1 MVGTPAGFTL
11 ASELQHRGGFCPKS
25 KYLQRVLRPWITKL
39 GESDLTFALF
49 SCLVRFGDV
58 KEEELRRHDGAGSDG
73 YLAHIFRHAAKELF
87 NEDVGEV
94 TYRALRCVGLGRPLS
109 ICLCGQHCL
118 SGVNSIIGPPARY
131 SQLQV

>member
-1 MVGTPAGFTL
+1 M
-11 ASELQHRGGFCPKS
+11 
-25 KYLQRVLRPWITKL
+25 
-39 GESDLTFALF
+39 
-49 SCLVRFGDV
+49 RFGDV

-109 ICLCGQHCL
+109 VCLCGQHCL
-118 SGVNSIIGPPARY
+118 SGINSIIGPHPPQPAAGLRGEILFIEFTPVKIDRPLMCY
-131 SQLQV
+131 SQN

>member
-1 MVGTPAGFTL
+1 MDHKTWRVGFN
-11 ASELQHRGGFCPKS
+11 FCP
-25 KYLQRVLRPWITKL
+25 R
-39 GESDLTFALF
+39 F

-58 KEEELRRHDGAGSDG
+58 KEEELRRHDGASSDG

-94 TYRALRCVGLGRPLS
+94 TYRALRCVRLGWPLS
-109 ICLCGQHCL
+109 VCLCGQHCL
-118 SGVNSIIGPPARY
+118 SGVNSIIGPPAPY

>member
-1 MVGTPAGFTL
+1 M
-11 ASELQHRGGFCPKS
+11 
-25 KYLQRVLRPWITKL
+25 
-39 GESDLTFALF
+39 
-49 SCLVRFGDV
+49 

-109 ICLCGQHCL
+109 VCLCGQHCL
-118 SGVNSIIGPPARY
+118 SGWNSPGKNTVMKSVP
-131 SQLQV
+131 SFLKWG

>member
-1 MVGTPAGFTL
+1 M
-11 ASELQHRGGFCPKS
+11 
-25 KYLQRVLRPWITKL
+25 
-39 GESDLTFALF
+39 
-49 SCLVRFGDV
+49 

-94 TYRALRCVGLGRPLS
+94 TYRALRCVRLGWPLS
-109 ICLCGQHCL
+109 VCLCGQHCL
-118 SGVNSIIGPPARY
+118 SSVNSIIGPPAPY

>member
-1 MVGTPAGFTL
+1 MPAHSESLGQWWAHL
-11 ASELQHRGGFCPKS
+11 QASCWPVNSSTEEIFALS
-25 KYLQRVLRPWITKL
+25 LKYLQRVLQPWIIKL
-39 GESDLTFALF
+39 GRVGFNFCPLF

-94 TYRALRCVGLGRPLS
+94 TYRALR
-109 ICLCGQHCL
+109 
-118 SGVNSIIGPPARY
+118 
-131 SQLQV
+131 